1 MRYLITQTL
10 LSAWNYLYSCRE
22 ESTDEA
28 YESFM
33 RTLRREE
40 IEPTPEMQNGIDFE
54 NAVYARL
61 HGWPIAETDPA
72 WENGIESV
80 ATRLKGA
87 QTQVKASRPLTVAGM
102 VFLVYGKLDALKA
115 GHIYDVKF
123 SNKSFHSAEL
133 PGKYLESAQH
143 PAYFYIVPEAM
154 DFTYLVSDG
163 KDLYEETYTRAN
175 TRHIS
180 EIIAEFITS
189 IASMGLLD
197 TYKQYWQA
205 A

>member
-10 LSAWNYLYSCRE
+10 LSKWSYVFDCFEGCESDAYDEFISYLKK
-22 ESTDEA
+22 
-28 YESFM
+28 
-33 RTLRREE
+33 
-40 IEPTPEMQNGIDFE
+40 EPQSENAFKQNGIDFE
-54 NAVYARL
+54 NAVYARV
-61 HGWPIAETDPA
+61 HGLPIAEVNPD
-72 WENGIESV
+72 WKNGIESV
-80 ATRLKGA
+80 ATRLNGA

-102 VFLVYGKLDALKA
+102 DFLVYGILDALRA
-115 GHIYDVKF
+115 GHLFDVKF

-143 PAYFYIVPEAM
+143 PAYFYIVPEAT

-180 EIIAEFITS
+180 AIIAEFITS
-189 IASMGLLD
+189 ITSMGLLD

-205 A
+205 